1 MVLYI
6 NSCIRNN
13 SRTEFLAKKILEKE
27 QKEYKELKLKEL
39 KLKPLDEK
47 ILERR
52 TEVLE
57 SGDFNNPIVALSKEF
72 SEATEIYISAPLWDN
87 TFPAILKIYLENIY
101 CVGIVSEYD
110 CYGNPIGLC
119 KAKRLTFITT
129 SGGPYK
135 IDFSYNYIKDLVT
148 NYFGIKETRLIK
160 AECLDII
167 GADVSKILNEAIKN
181 S

>member
-39 KLKPLDEK
+39 NLKPLDEK
-47 ILERR
+47 TLERR

-57 SGDFNNPIVALSKEF
+57 SGDFNNPIVSLSKEF

-87 TFPAILKIYLENIY
+87 TFPAILKI
-101 CVGIVSEYD
+101 
-110 CYGNPIGLC
+110 
-119 KAKRLTFITT
+119 
-129 SGGPYK
+129 
-135 IDFSYNYIKDLVT
+135 
-148 NYFGIKETRLIK
+148 
-160 AECLDII
+160 
-167 GADVSKILNEAIKN
+167 
-181 S
+181 